1 MPETDEVKLVFGEIR
16 KLSPTEIDAEINS
29 LLDRIRPMV
38 DELELLKAI
47 RSFISLPAMVPNM
60 ESSRVK
66 PGGFQRNGFPKGV
79 GGRIPNSEKPTP
91 PPDTSQNLHRVH
103 AFIQVS
109 GPSIPKKVADD
120 TGIPYSTV
128 YQILHDKRYFIKN
141 GNGEYSIKVKS

>member
-47 RSFISLPAMVPNM
+47 RAFISLPAMTPNV
-60 ESSRVK
+60 EVSRVK
-66 PGGFQRNGFPKGV
+66 PGGFQGGV
-79 GGRIPNSEKPTP
+79 GDRKARSENPVP
-91 PPDTSQNLHRVH
+91 PPDASQNLHRVH

-141 GNGEYSIKVKS
+141 GKGEYSIKVKS

>member
-66 PGGFQRNGFPKGV
+66 PGGFQRNG
-79 GGRIPNSEKPTP
+79 
-91 PPDTSQNLHRVH
+91 
-103 AFIQVS
+103 
-109 GPSIPKKVADD
+109 
-120 TGIPYSTV
+120 
-128 YQILHDKRYFIKN
+128 
-141 GNGEYSIKVKS
+141 